1 MKSILWAPYKK
12 FLQISKQIVIMKRML
27 FHIIHALAGR
37 PQIVEPKNFFDYPAS
52 EKKKIIVA
60 AAKEAAKKQE
70 ETIKQ
75 FETMFPTGL
84 SR

>member
-1 MKSILWAPYKK
+1 
-12 FLQISKQIVIMKRML
+12 ML
-27 FHIIHALAGR
+27 SRIYYALAGR
-37 PQIVEPKNFFDYPAS
+37 PQVVEPKNFFDYPAR

-60 AAKEAAKKQE
+60 AAKEGAKKQE

-75 FETMFPTGL
+75 YEAMFPARL

>member
-1 MKSILWAPYKK
+1 MKT
-12 FLQISKQIVIMKRML
+12 ML
-27 FHIIHALAGR
+27 SRIFYTLFGR
-37 PQIVEPKNFFDYPAS
+37 QRAVESKNFFDYPAR

-75 FETMFPTGL
+75 YEAMFPAGRSL
-84 SR
+84 

>member
-1 MKSILWAPYKK
+1 MKT
-12 FLQISKQIVIMKRML
+12 ML
-27 FHIIHALAGR
+27 SHIIYAPVGR
-37 PQIVEPKNFFDYPAS
+37 PQIVEPKNFFDYPAR

-75 FETMFPTGL
+75 YETMFPAGL